1 MPVTFGFFDSDETLL
16 KSANLN
22 FGLSE
27 MDMLNSKITVLSA
40 FQLQTLA
47 KMTAY
52 CNFTVI
58 ISSNYFQ
65 AKRNVA

>member
-1 MPVTFGFFDSDETLL
+1 MSVTFGFFDSNETLL

-27 MDMLNSKITVLSA
+27 IDMLNSKITVPSA

-47 KMTAY
+47 KLTAY

-58 ISSNYFQ
+58 ISRQ
-65 AKRNVA
+65 IGM